1 MGAPPSFQKHRHGRK
16 LTFLNLAIRIPFT
29 SHIWPESEKWRH
41 TLGEEGKRI
50 DSRGSLQG
58 PQQLGLQQPWGAG
71 CHMKRLL
78 CRCLLLLK
86 KGSLFLSST
95 SALLCP
101 SRPSWNSIPFHIK
114 DLEILPDGL
123 YQGTA
128 AWGQARTR
136 WSPLATFLAR
146 NWLLENSHPHQIT
159 ELHVGL
165 PSNKPDSQ
173 VGQLRKPI
181 VCTHKYTPETYTAPP
196 GSLLRLP
203 QD

>member
-1 MGAPPSFQKHRHGRK
+1 MK
-16 LTFLNLAIRIPFT
+16 
-29 SHIWPESEKWRH
+29 
-41 TLGEEGKRI
+41 
-50 DSRGSLQG
+50 
-58 PQQLGLQQPWGAG
+58 QP
-71 CHMKRLL
+71 L
-78 CRCLLLLK
+78 CRCLLPLK

-101 SRPSWNSIPFHIK
+101 FRPSWNSIPFHIK

-173 VGQLRKPI
+173 VGQLRKPS
-181 VCTHKYTPETYTAPP
+181 VCTHKYTPRDIHSSSRKPSQIAPVLGSCTITPNDSFDELQQTFP
-196 GSLLRLP
+196 GVI
-203 QD
+203 